1 VTTRANA
8 FQVAYL
14 RNYATG
20 SEPPVPISIV
30 EACIAT
36 FSVPPDL
43 EPVVFR
49 HHGTT
54 YEYISGG
61 PNFPNPIREWITDAY
76 ASNKNGTLSCLVS
89 IGSGELSNVRPTEE
103 SESPEWRYYRESII
117 RDGER
122 IAHEI
127 SLQLGNLDFYYRFN
141 TTDSITSQEDS
152 QDAFAKLRFSARG
165 YINTP
170 EIQDSI
176 VRCVEAMMHRSNTST
191 FETLCEHNDCYP
203 YLSTDPSTDHLAGG
217 GFTTPSLPPLSK
229 HSVLRR
235 EPWDIIVRTVM
246 GDQGI
251 RSQEPRIVVISGL
264 GGCGKTQLAIK
275 FAHVFGGQY
284 ALISVW
290 F

>member
-20 SEPPVPISIV
+20 NEPPVSISIV

-54 YEYISGG
+54 YEYISSG

-76 ASNKNGTLSCLVS
+76 ASNKNGTLGCLVS
-89 IGSGELSNVRPTEE
+89 IGSGELSNVRLTDE
-103 SESPEWRYYRESII
+103 SESPEWRFYRENII
-117 RDGER
+117 RVGER

-141 TTDSITSQEDS
+141 TTNSVTSQGDG
-152 QDAFAKLRFSARG
+152 QDAFARIRSSARG
-165 YINTP
+165 YINAP
-170 EIQDSI
+170 EIQDKI
-176 VRCVEAMMHRSNTST
+176 VLCVEVMTLRPNTST
-191 FETLCEHNDCYP
+191 FETLCKHNGRYS
-203 YLSTDPSTDHLAGG
+203 YLSTYPSIDHLGG
-217 GFTTPSLPPLSK
+217 GNFTAPGLPPLSK
-229 HSVLRR
+229 HFVPRR
-235 EPWDIIVRTVM
+235 EPWDTIVRTIM
-246 GDQGI
+246 GDQAI
-251 RSQEPRIVVISGL
+251 RSQEPRVIVISGL

-275 FAHVFGGQY
+275 FAHFFGGQ
-284 ALISVW
+284 
-290 F
+290 